1 MNPLVIVAGI
11 PTALALFG
19 VIRRNRFFFLLG
31 YFLYALIVIPNELMT
46 YSSNGDLQ
54 HLALAAIWLCQAIV
68 AFPNKLNY
76 DGSKV
81 FKSFGIKVFLTLS
94 VVNLFGVLLIQS
106 MPASLELTEGTK
118 TIAGTYHGIL
128 AALPLVGIFLMATDR
143 IPVGT
148 NE

>member
-1 MNPLVIVAGI
+1 MNPLIIVAGI

-19 VIRRNRFFFLLG
+19 VIRRKRFFFLLG
-31 YFLYALIVIPNELMT
+31 YFLYALIVIPNEIMT
-46 YSSNGDLQ
+46 YMSNGELM
-54 HLALAAIWLCQAIV
+54 HLAFAALWLCQAVV

-76 DGSKV
+76 DGTKV

-94 VVNLFGVLLIQS
+94 VVNVFGMMLIQS

-118 TIAGTYHGIL
+118 TVASTYHGIL
-128 AALPLVGIFLMATDR
+128 AVLPLMGIFLMSTNR

-148 NE
+148 NP